1 MNTLGRLT
9 RIGWGGLAVMVCALA
24 LLPSEV
30 RADAESPTLTK
41 YRGRVDRAVDRA
53 LAFLSRTQN
62 PNGSYPGTH
71 SKTNGVVGLVGM
83 AFLSKGYRPAVG
95 PYSTS
100 IRRCIDYV
108 LSTRQ
113 SRGDPG
119 WLGSRGHGRMY
130 SHAIST
136 LFLSEVSGMVGPE
149 RQKKIDAL
157 LPKALKCIL
166 DAQNVRKP
174 PQHAGGWRYGLGD
187 SDSDLSVSGWNIMA
201 LRSARLNGAPVPAD
215 AIKKAIKYV
224 DSCRSGNGFRYAPG
238 SSPTPPMTA
247 VGLLCRE
254 LAGHHADDVN
264 RKAGD
269 YLLDMMGK
277 KVAGQ
282 AYPEYFMYYA
292 SQGMFQLGG
301 KYWDQFGVWMY
312 ERLLPRQQT
321 DGSWIES
328 YGKSYPTAMYV
339 LSLAVSYRQLPIY
352 QR

>member
-1 MNTLGRLT
+1 MACGIVLFSSDSRADTESP
-9 RIGWGGLAVMVCALA
+9 ALA
-24 LLPSEV
+24 
-30 RADAESPTLTK
+30 K
-41 YRGRVDRAVDRA
+41 YRVRVDRAVDQG

-62 PNGSYPGTH
+62 PDGSFPGTH
-71 SKTNGVVGLVGM
+71 SKTNGVVSLVGM
-83 AFLSKGYRPAVG
+83 AFLAKGYRPSVG
-95 PYSTS
+95 PYSPT

-108 LSTRQ
+108 LATRQ
-113 SRGDPG
+113 SRGDRG
-119 WLGSRGHGRMY
+119 WLGFGGHGGMY
-130 SHAIST
+130 SHAIAT

-149 RQKKIDAL
+149 RQKRIDDV

-166 DAQNVRKP
+166 DAQNVKKP
-174 PQHAGGWRYGLGD
+174 AQYAGGWRYGLGNH
-187 SDSDLSVSGWNIMA
+187 DSDLSVSGWNIMA
-201 LRSARLNGAPVPAD
+201 LRSARLNGAPVPPD
-215 AIKKAIKYV
+215 AIKRAIKYV
-224 DSCRSGNGFRYAPG
+224 DSSRSGNGFRYMPNQA
-238 SSPTPPMTA
+238 PTPPMTA

-254 LAGHHADDVN
+254 LGGHHGDEVN

-301 KYWDQFGVWMY
+301 DYWDRFGVWMY
-312 ERLLPRQQT
+312 ERLLPRQQA

-328 YGKSYPTAMYV
+328 YGKSYPTAMYT
-339 LSLAVSYRQLPIY
+339 LSLAVTYRQLPIY